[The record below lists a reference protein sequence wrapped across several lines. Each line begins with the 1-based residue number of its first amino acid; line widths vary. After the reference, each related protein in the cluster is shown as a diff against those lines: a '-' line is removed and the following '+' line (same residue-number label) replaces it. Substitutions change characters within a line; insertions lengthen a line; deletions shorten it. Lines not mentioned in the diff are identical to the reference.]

1 MKFVKIENEIFN
13 ANSIKTIRL
22 NSNQVIVQTVGEN
35 EISSYIKFPSKD
47 LAAAEF
53 NRVWEELQERE
64 A

>member
-13 ANSIKTIRL
+13 ANTIKTIRL
-22 NSNQVIVQTVGEN
+22 SNNQVIVQTMGEH

-47 LAAAEF
+47 LAEAEF
-53 NRVWEELQERE
+53 NRVWQELQERE

>member
-22 NSNQVIVQTVGEN
+22 ESNQVIVQKTGEN
-35 EISSYIKFPSKD
+35 ELSSFIKFPSKN

-53 NRVWEELQERE
+53 NRIWKELQEGE

>member
-22 NSNQVIVQTVGEN
+22 DSNQVIIQKVGEN
-35 EISSYIKFPSKD
+35 DLSSFIKFPSKN
-47 LAAAEF
+47 LAATEF
-53 NRVWEELQERE
+53 NRIWKELQEGE

>member
-1 MKFVKIENEIFN
+1 MKFVKIESEIFN

-22 NSNQVIVQTVGEN
+22 SNNQVIVQTVGEN

-53 NRVWEELQERE
+53 NRVWEELQKRE

>member
-22 NSNQVIVQTVGEN
+22 ESNQVIVQKTGEN
-35 EISSYIKFPSKD
+35 ELSSFIKFPSNG

-53 NRVWEELQERE
+53 NRIWKELQEGE